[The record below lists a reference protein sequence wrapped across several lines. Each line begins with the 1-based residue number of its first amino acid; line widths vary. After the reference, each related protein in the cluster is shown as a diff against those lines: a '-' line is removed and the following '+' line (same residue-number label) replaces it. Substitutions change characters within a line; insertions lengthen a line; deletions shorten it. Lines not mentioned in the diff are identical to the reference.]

1 MQDLHSRARQLNRKQ
16 WRGFTIVEVL
26 IVVVVIAILAAV
38 TVVAYNGI
46 TASAKESALRSDLST
61 DLTWTIWGSFG
72 VLGLCLRWSW
82 VVWVWVLGN

>member
-46 TASAKESALRSDLST
+46 VKPIAVHIGIIANSLK
-61 DLTWTIWGSFG
+61 
-72 VLGLCLRWSW
+72 
-82 VVWVWVLGN
+82 